1 MASYISLFIFIFVS
15 CQTSGLFHMGLL
27 ETAFLHK
34 HTVYLLAI
42 LCIQRAKKRQTKTDQ
57 HIIPASIFFQITF
70 EITHFKR
77 TVHWKEPNS
86 TVESVCYFR
95 SDGLQMSQA
104 AEMGNRTWI
113 HLQKNWQR
121 MHTPLDHQD
130 TASHHNL
137 QEHGRQDAWHQQS
150 YA

>member
-27 ETAFLHK
+27 ETAILHK
-34 HTVYLLAI
+34 HTSPGNTVYTKS
-42 LCIQRAKKRQTKTDQ
+42 KKRQTKTDQ
-57 HIIPASIFFQITF
+57 HIINASIFIQITF

-77 TVHWKEPNS
+77 TVHCKEPNS

-113 HLQKNWQR
+113 HLQNNWQR

>member
-15 CQTSGLFHMGLL
+15 CQTSGLFHIGLL
-27 ETAFLHK
+27 ETAILHK
-34 HTVYLLAI
+34 HISPGNTVYTKS
-42 LCIQRAKKRQTKTDQ
+42 KKRQTKTDQ
-57 HIIPASIFFQITF
+57 RIINASIFFQITF
-70 EITHFKR
+70 EITHFKW
-77 TVHWKEPNS
+77 TVHWKELNS

-95 SDGLQMSQA
+95 SDRLQMSQA

-137 QEHGRQDAWHQQS
+137 QEHGRQDARHQQS